1 MLKPT
6 SESWASRISYFSTSL
21 LRVSNCAGL
30 HGLNGK
36 LHTDSARCIVIDHLS
51 KEKRIWKRL
60 ETALSKSDAEL
71 LSLNNS
77 AIVPRLRGVHEYSEG
92 ATIPKHQQ
100 LGRGK
105 ADRDRSVLGRRRC
118 RSRATDGFEIPER
131 LARQH
136 TILPAHPEVRRYIQL
151 Q

>member
-1 MLKPT
+1 MRPGWTASPLDPQYRRLKIGAQLGT
-6 SESWASRISYFSTSL
+6 IKHAEADGESWASRISYFSTSL

-92 ATIPKHQQ
+92 ATIPKHPQ

-105 ADRDRSVLGRRRC
+105 ADRERSVLGHD
-118 RSRATDGFEIPER
+118 SAG
-131 LARQH
+131 ASGS
-136 TILPAHPEVRRYIQL
+136 
-151 Q
+151 